1 MPPLLITRGEATA
14 TIHDLYDFLTRYDTS
29 SSSSPD
35 DTTTAETSSS
45 TGGTATA
52 TATTITKGPTALTL
66 ITLILL
72 VLIAAAILI
81 CSRATSDYG
90 SYVDEVLR
98 RRDEVTTRLLG
109 GRNNIRGG
117 RKKRKVSGPIDGEE
131 VEMASLAAGSSA
143 SRDGEGVPWHG
154 SNVLN
159 TSWGWMG

>member
-1 MPPLLITRGEATA
+1 MTMQPLITTRGEASA
-14 TIHDLYDFLTRYDTS
+14 TIHTLYNVLTRYDDTLSDTS
-29 SSSSPD
+29 AET
-35 DTTTAETSSS
+35 TTTAVSAS
-45 TGGTATA
+45 AA
-52 TATTITKGPTALTL
+52 GPTALTL

-81 CSRATSDYG
+81 CSRASSGYG

-109 GRNNIRGG
+109 RSSRG
-117 RKKRKVSGPIDGEE
+117 RKKRKVSGPIEGED
-131 VEMASLAAGSSA
+131 VEMANLTGSRA
-143 SRDGEGVPWHG
+143 SRDNEGIQWHG